1 MTPRQTTARQT
12 TFGNAVLLSSH
23 GLPCPTFGSS
33 SLNWYVAIK
42 RAAIENVRT
51 AANFRDRRLIPG
63 RCEPRI

>member
-1 MTPRQTTARQT
+1 MTPRQTAARLT
-12 TFGNAVLLSSH
+12 TFGYEVRLFSH
-23 GLPCPTFGSS
+23 GLPCPTFGSN
-33 SLNWYVAIK
+33 SLSRYVAIK